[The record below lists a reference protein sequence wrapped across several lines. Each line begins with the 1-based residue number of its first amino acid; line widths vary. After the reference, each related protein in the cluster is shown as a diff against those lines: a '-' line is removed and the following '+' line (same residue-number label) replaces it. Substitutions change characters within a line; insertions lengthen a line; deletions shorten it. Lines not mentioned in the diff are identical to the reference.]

1 MVTED
6 GTLMSRQEFQDLVEQ
21 RRQEKKA
28 AKKTSSQFSIDQLL
42 EKVRLCQLSKF
53 TLPLTFIL
61 FESILETI
69 QPTLFLPSISFKI
82 LAEANYTVQLAM
94 VRFC

>member
-6 GTLMSRQEFQDLVEQ
+6 GTSMSRQEFQDLVEQ

-42 EKVRLCQLSKF
+42 EKVRLPVHSL
-53 TLPLTFIL
+53 
-61 FESILETI
+61 
-69 QPTLFLPSISFKI
+69 
-82 LAEANYTVQLAM
+82 M
-94 VRFC
+94 VSYLGRLVD